1 MKVESNKTYVG
12 VVQQN
17 DDPKKLGRVKVRVLG
32 IFDKMELKDIPWAT
46 PWKDLNGNG
55 FNVPEVGKLVTVVFD
70 SANEYKPEYIYADY
84 YNIN

>member
-84 YNIN
+84 